1 MDVVFEAVGSN
12 ESMESAIMS
21 TRSAGVVVAVGNP
34 KEDLKLSRD
43 VYWKVLRWQLQ
54 IRGTWNSDYN
64 DKKNDW
70 KIVAEMMAAHEFP
83 FEKLITETYSLS
95 EYEKAFA
102 YLTDKTK
109 SKTKLMFVMAE

>member
-1 MDVVFEAVGSN
+1 MA
-12 ESMESAIMS
+12 A
-21 TRSAGVVVAVGNP
+21 A
-34 KEDLKLSRD
+34 
-43 VYWKVLRWQLQ
+43 

-109 SKTKLMFVMAE
+109 SKTKTYVCYGGIERIYYE